1 MKPIREEI
9 FKKILK
15 VSQTVEKDLRTRGIV
30 IPIQNN
36 DGTISVGSY
45 MIVKNIDGYY
55 FIKDRTNDVVVDQI
69 NLPQTAALLANGL
82 ALGKFA
88 DSKLIAEDKNYGYAL
103 FEEQLHKQ
111 ALSRSKHRDID
122 YFHLAMTKF
131 MISKAKKNVHKQSIV
146 NSFEK
151 LRKLA

>member
-1 MKPIREEI
+1 MKPTREEI
-9 FKKILK
+9 YKKILK
-15 VSQTVEKDLRTRGIV
+15 VSQSVEQDLRTRGIV

-36 DGTISVGSY
+36 DGTISVGSF
-45 MIVKNIDGYY
+45 MILKNTNGYY
-55 FIKDRTNDVVVDQI
+55 FIKNKSNDIVIDQI

-111 ALSRSKHRDID
+111 ALSKSKHRDID
-122 YFHLAMTKF
+122 YFDLMMTKF
-131 MISKAKKNVHKQSIV
+131 MIASAKKNVHKKNIV
-146 NSFEK
+146 KSFEK

>member
-9 FKKILK
+9 YKKILK

>member
-1 MKPIREEI
+1 MKPTREEI
-9 FKKILK
+9 FKKVLK
-15 VSQTVEKDLRTRGIV
+15 VSQTVEKDFRTRGIV
-30 IPIQNN
+30 IPTQNN

-45 MIVKNIDGYY
+45 MIVKNGNGYY
-55 FIKDRTNDVVVDQI
+55 FIKDRTNEIVVDQI
-69 NLPQTAALLANGL
+69 NLPQTAALLANSL
-82 ALGKFA
+82 ALGRFA

-122 YFHLAMTKF
+122 YFHITMTKF
-131 MISKAKKNVHKQSIV
+131 IISQAKKNVHKQSIV

>member
-9 FKKILK
+9 YKKILK

-30 IPIQNN
+30 IPTQNN

-45 MIVKNIDGYY
+45 MIVKNVDGYY

-69 NLPQTAALLANGL
+69 NLPQTAALLANSL

>member
-30 IPIQNN
+30 IPTQNN